1 MGPPWA
7 ENDLHDYYCVI
18 ISKDPKWNPGHIP
31 CPDYEKRNCE
41 GCIIKDEEDRK
52 KWYAKRREESSCS

>member
-1 MGPPWA
+1 M
-7 ENDLHDYYCVI
+7 HDYYCVI
-18 ISKDPKWNPGHIP
+18 LPKDPKWNPGHIP

-52 KWYAKRREESSCS
+52 KRYAKRREGQSCS